1 MSSGDRR
8 PPGEEA
14 DESTADRPQSSE
26 TDNTTASSATD
37 QSTGDTGTS
46 GGGGVD
52 AGDGGGDD
60 TGGRD
65 TGTNGSVDEW
75 RGTDTT
81 ESTGSE
87 SLWTRFRTATDGP
100 LLLLREVLFSAGI
113 VLLIGLLLFSVSGV
127 WPPMVAVE
135 SESMEPNIDKYDL
148 IIVTEPGRFAPDSA
162 DSTGVVTAASV
173 SETEYESFNRP
184 GSVVVYENPDSF
196 GPPVIHRAHFYVEAG
211 ENWYDRANPDYV
223 TADSCDELD
232 QCPAPH
238 AGYITKGDNSESN
251 AQYDQANGIAPVVKP
266 EWVTGIAHVRI
277 PRVGYIRLALT
288 GAASFGPVLP
298 AGVGGIGAGLA
309 VAVGRRELRQ

>member
-14 DESTADRPQSSE
+14 DESTADRPLSSD
-26 TDNTTASSATD
+26 TDDTTVSGATG
-37 QSTGDTGTS
+37 QSTGDS
-46 GGGGVD
+46 GSD
-52 AGDGGGDD
+52 NNDGG
-60 TGGRD
+60 
-65 TGTNGSVDEW
+65 GSVDEW
-75 RGTDTT
+75 RGSDTA
-81 ESTGSE
+81 ESAGSE
-87 SLWTRFRTATDGP
+87 SLWRRFRTATDGP
-100 LLLLREVLFSAGI
+100 LLLLREVLLSAGI
-113 VLLIGLLLFSVSGV
+113 VLVIGLLLFSVSGV

-148 IIVTEPGRFAPDSA
+148 IIVTEPGRFAPESA

-196 GPPVIHRAHFYVEAG
+196 GPPVIHRAHFYVKAD

-223 TADSCDELD
+223 AADSCDELD
-232 QCPAPH
+232 ECPAPH
-238 AGYITKGDNSESN
+238 AGYITKGDNSQSN
-251 AQYDQANGIAPVVKP
+251 AQYDQANGIAPIVKP
-266 EWVTGIAHVRI
+266 EWITGIAHVRI

-309 VAVGRRELRQ
+309 VAIGRRELIR